1 MTDAPPAELLLDP
14 ELIADPHPLYRRL
27 HAEAPVWNVPGT
39 GITVVSSFP
48 LVMEA
53 TARVEDFS
61 SNINA
66 LIYRD
71 EQGLP
76 VRMDFGQEAGVPTL
90 ATADPPTHTLHRRI
104 VFPELVARQMNAL
117 EGDITDLATDCVAGA
132 LQAGAVDFMPTVA
145 NVIPITIVERLIGFR
160 DSDPQRLLA
169 AAFDSTALLGGTI
182 SLDELGGL
190 VERIFSIE
198 EWIGEQLDA
207 TSEPYEANILG
218 AVKRGLVDGDL
229 VTQEATVI
237 LHTLLSAGGESTTS
251 LIGNAVR
258 ILAERPELQAQL
270 RNEPELIPVFVEEA
284 VRMES
289 PFRYLMRSV
298 PEQTRLGDTDIP
310 AGTTVLLFW
319 GAANRD
325 PQEYKNADEVD
336 LGRRTPRQHLAFGRG
351 IHYCV
356 GAPLARLEAR
366 VVLAELLKQTMDIRL
381 NPDIPPRWVDSLQI
395 RRHEELPLLLS

>member
-1 MTDAPPAELLLDP
+1 MTDLPTADLLLNP
-14 ELIADPHPLYRRL
+14 ELIADPYPLYRRL
-27 HAEAPVWNVPGT
+27 QTEAPVWNVPGAEVA
-39 GITVVSSFP
+39 VVTSFP

-61 SNINA
+61 NNMEA

-71 EQGLP
+71 EQDLP
-76 VRMDFGQEAGVPTL
+76 MRLDFGGEGVQTL
-90 ATADPPTHTLHRRI
+90 ATADRPLHTLHRKI

-117 EGDITDLATDCVAGA
+117 EGDITELATDCVARA
-132 LQAGAVDFMPTVA
+132 VEAGAVEFMATVA
-145 NVIPITIVERLIGFR
+145 NVIPITIVERLIGFH

-169 AAFDSTALLGGTI
+169 AAFDSTALLGGTL
-182 SLDELGGL
+182 SLSDLEGL
-190 VERIFSIE
+190 VLRTIAIE

-207 TSEPYEANILG
+207 TSEPYDANILG
-218 AVKRGLVDGDL
+218 AVKRGMDDGDL
-229 VTQEATVI
+229 GRHEATVI

-258 ILAERPELQAQL
+258 VLAERPELQAQL
-270 RNEPELIPVFVEEA
+270 RADPSLLPNFVEEA
-284 VRMES
+284 LRMES

-298 PEQTRLGDTDIP
+298 PKQTRLGDTDIP

-325 PQEYKNADEVD
+325 PQEYDNADEVD
-336 LGRRTPRQHLAFGRG
+336 LGRRTSRQHLAFGRG

-366 VVLAELLKQTMDIRL
+366 IVLAELLQQTTEIRL
-381 NPDIPPRWVDSLQI
+381 NPDQPPRWVDSLQV
-395 RRHEELPLLLS
+395 RRHAELPLLLS